1 MTFRFTAKTLFG
13 AAAMLSLGAALAAG
27 QDTTKM
33 RPRSERRLPISKE
46 APGEVQ
52 LRTDTVMIY
61 RTDTIQLTQRVVD
74 TLRITR
80 TRIDTVI
87 PRLAAYRYPKGF
99 FVGAAGG
106 FSTPSGSIYTPNATG
121 GTAQVQVGWMN
132 AKQVL
137 GGRIDWNGAWPG
149 KDSRFSAFQ
158 GQASIQNFS
167 ASLKAQLPFSL
178 GGGKRMLEKSDPC
191 EPATYYSRGS
201 YLRFG
206 IYGIGGFTY
215 STWKNLP
222 IRVNAPNGFNN
233 VTVINGDTLSVVNG
247 VVNPFVNQDVAFFVP
262 GNSDWTSRG
271 GWNAGG
277 GVSMYWGHSELFVE
291 ARVLGFKPHNS
302 PQARQVPVVLGFN
315 FF

>member
-13 AAAMLSLGAALAAG
+13 AAAMLSLGAALAA
-27 QDTTKM
+27 QDTTRM
-33 RPRSERRLPISKE
+33 RPRSERRVPISKE

-61 RTDTIQLTQRVVD
+61 RTDTIQLTHRVVD
-74 TLRITR
+74 TLRVTR

-87 PRLAAYRYPKGF
+87 PRLAAYRYPRGF
-99 FVGAAGG
+99 YAGAAGG
-106 FSTPSGSIYTPNATG
+106 FSVPSGSIYTPNSTG
-121 GTAQVQVGWMN
+121 GSAQVQVGWMN
-132 AKQVL
+132 AKQAL
-137 GGRIDWNGAWPG
+137 GARIDWNGAWPG
-149 KDSRFSAFQ
+149 QDSRFSALQ

-167 ASLKAQLPFSL
+167 VSGKVQWPFSL
-178 GGGKRMLEKSDPC
+178 GSKRMLEKPDPC

-222 IRVNAPNGFNN
+222 MRIHTPDVFDNVTVLNGDTI
-233 VTVINGDTLSVVNG
+233 TVINGN
-247 VVNPFVNQDVAFFVP
+247 VNPFVNQDVAFFIP
-262 GNSDWTSRG
+262 GNDDWDSRG
-271 GWNAGG
+271 GWHAGG
-277 GVSMYWGHSELFVE
+277 GVSMYWGNSELFVE
-291 ARVLGFKPHNS
+291 ARVLGFKPPGA

-315 FF
+315 FY